1 MSLTSSLFSGVSGLS
16 STGNAMTVIGDNIA
30 NVNTIGFKSSRVTFQ
45 DVLSQTVATKSGSSQ
60 VGRGTSVGEIASQFV
75 QGSFESTE
83 SPTDLA
89 IGGEGFFIVRHPKN
103 EAEQFYTRA
112 GEFRFD
118 KDGNFTTPS
127 GYITQGWR
135 VRRNEVTNEVEDMG
149 SIGDIKLES
158 FTSPPEK
165 TNKVSV
171 ITNLDARGK
180 DNTAGPGVPLSEVWD
195 GRPGAGINMSDLA
208 FEYQTTVKAFDAL
221 GSTHDITLY
230 FDKAA
235 GDSTYEYIVTCN
247 PEEDM
252 RNIFDTDE
260 DRGRGLLGRG
270 TLKFTSDGLLA
281 SQTFERFVGNSG
293 GNLTVAN
300 STWASGMPKVSGDW
314 SGDPKSM
321 AGGPPPTETYTFTV
335 APPALSGAQAQEG
348 EAAPAAGD
356 PIVGTNQ
363 LVLQWTATGS
373 GKTGTITV
381 PADYSNGNYVEG
393 PDGLTLALNEGTVV
407 SPGSTFDVVV
417 SAGDANALDNPNS
430 WSDMTG
436 CFNNQHYT
444 VAADFLGGSN
454 GTTEMDVELD
464 MGVSYDGTNW
474 TPAGLSTTQFA
485 SASTT
490 VFQSASGYGAGSLQ
504 NISVDVD
511 GVITGQY
518 SNGQVTPLFRVALG
532 KFQNMQGLFKE
543 GGNLFSATRLS
554 GSVITNRPGTNGLGS
569 LAPNSLEQSNVD
581 MASEFVKM
589 ITNQRA
595 YQANSKI
602 VTTVDSM
609 LGDTIQMKR

>member
-16 STGNAMTVIGDNIA
+16 AMGNAMTVVGDNIA

-45 DVLSQTVATKSGSSQ
+45 DVLSQTVSTNSGSAQ
-60 VGRGTSVGEIASQFV
+60 VGRGTAVGEIASQFV

-118 KDGNFTTPS
+118 KDGNFTTPG
-127 GYITQGWR
+127 GYITQGWE
-135 VRRNEVTNEVEDMG
+135 VRRNDATGDVEDVG
-149 SIGDIKLES
+149 SVKDIQLES

-165 TNKVSV
+165 TNKISV

-180 DNTAGPGVPLSEVWD
+180 DNTVGVGIPLATAWD
-195 GRPGAGINMSDLA
+195 GRPGAGINISDIA

-221 GSTHDITLY
+221 GSTHDLTVY
-230 FDKAA
+230 FDKASEN
-235 GDSTYEYIVTCN
+235 GSYEYIVTCN

-252 RNIFDTDE
+252 RGIFNSEE
-260 DRGRGLLGRG
+260 DKGRGLLGRG
-270 TLKFTSDGLLA
+270 KLNFTSDGLLA
-281 SQTFERFVGNSG
+281 NQTFERFVGNSG

-300 STWASGMPKVSGDW
+300 SSWASGTPTASGDW
-314 SGDPKSM
+314 TGDPAVL
-321 AGGPPPTETYTFTV
+321 AGGPPATETYTFTV
-335 APPALSGAQAQEG
+335 APPAT
-348 EAAPAAGD
+348 AATGSLV
-356 PIVGTNQ
+356 VGKNPV
-363 LVLQWTATGS
+363 VLNWTAAGS

-381 PADYSNGNYVEG
+381 PGDFRNGNSVEG
-393 PDGLTLALNEGTVV
+393 PDGIMLSLAEGTDVA
-407 SPGSTFDVVV
+407 SGGTFDVVIT
-417 SAGDANALDNPNS
+417 AGDPNVMDNANS
-430 WSDMTG
+430 WADMSG
-436 CFNNQHYT
+436 DFKNQHYT
-444 VAADFLGGSN
+444 VAADFLGGTN
-454 GTTEMDVELD
+454 QKTEMDIELD
-464 MGVSYDGTNW
+464 MGIAYDGSNW
-474 TPAGLSTTQFA
+474 APAGLSSTQFA

-511 GVITGQY
+511 GIITGQY
-518 SNGQVTPLFRVALG
+518 SNGQVTPLYRVALG

-543 GGNLFSATRLS
+543 GGNLFSETRLS

-602 VTTVDSM
+602 VTTVDTM
-609 LGDTIQMKR
+609 LGDTISMKR

>member
-1 MSLTSSLFSGVSGLS
+1 MSLTSSLFAGVSGLS
-16 STGNAMTVIGDNIA
+16 AMGNAMTVIGDNIA

-45 DVLSQTVATKSGSSQ
+45 DVLSQTVATNSGSAQ
-60 VGRGTSVGEIASQFV
+60 VGRGTSVGEIAGQFI

-118 KDGNFTTPS
+118 KDGNFTTPG
-127 GYITQGWR
+127 GYITQGWE
-135 VRRNEVTNEVEDMG
+135 VRRNEATGDVEDVG
-149 SIGDIKLES
+149 SVQDIQLES
-158 FTSPPEK
+158 FTSSPEK
-165 TNKVSV
+165 TNKISV

-180 DNTAGPGVPLSEVWD
+180 DNTVGPGVPLATVWD
-195 GRPGAGINMSDLA
+195 GRPGAGINISDIS
-208 FEYQTTVKAFDAL
+208 FEYQTTVKAFDSL
-221 GSTHDITLY
+221 GSTHDLTLY

-235 GDSTYEYIVTCN
+235 DNGSYEYIVTCN

-252 RNIFDTDE
+252 RDIFNSDE

-270 TLKFTSDGLLA
+270 TLNFTSDGLLA
-281 SQTFERFVGNSG
+281 SQTFDRFVGNSG
-293 GNLTVAN
+293 GNLSVAN
-300 STWASGMPKVSGDW
+300 SSWTSGTPTASGDW
-314 SGDPKSM
+314 SGDPAVL
-321 AGGPPPTETYTFTV
+321 AGGPPAMETYTFTV
-335 APPALSGAQAQEG
+335 APPAAMADAA
-348 EAAPAAGD
+348 AAPGE
-356 PIVGTNQ
+356 IVVGKTPV
-363 LVLQWTATGS
+363 VLNWTAAGS
-373 GKTGTITV
+373 GKTGTVTV
-381 PADYSNGNYVEG
+381 PGDFRNGNSVEG
-393 PDGLTLALNEGTVV
+393 PDGIVLSLEEATTVA
-407 SPGSTFDVVV
+407 SGSTFDVVITG
-417 SAGDANALDNPNS
+417 GDPDALDNANG

-436 CFNNQHYT
+436 EFKNQHFT

-454 GTTEMDVELD
+454 RTTEMGIELD
-464 MGVSYDGTNW
+464 MGIAYDGSNW
-474 TPAGLSTTQFA
+474 APAGLSSTQFA

-511 GVITGQY
+511 GIITGQY

-532 KFQNMQGLFKE
+532 KFQNVQGLFKE
-543 GGNLFSATRLS
+543 GGNLFSETRLS
-554 GSVITNRPGTNGLGS
+554 GSVITNCPGTNGLGS

-602 VTTVDSM
+602 VTTVDTM
-609 LGDTIQMKR
+609 LGDTISMKR

>member
-16 STGNAMTVIGDNIA
+16 AMGNAMTVIGDNIA

-45 DVLSQTVATKSGSSQ
+45 DVLSQTVATNSGSAQ
-60 VGRGTSVGEIASQFV
+60 VGRGTSVGEIAGQFA

-103 EAEQFYTRA
+103 EAEQYFTRA

-127 GYITQGWR
+127 GYITQGWA
-135 VRRNEVTNEVEDMG
+135 VRRNEATGDVEDVG
-149 SIGDIKLES
+149 SIQDIQLES

-165 TNKVSV
+165 TNKISV

-180 DNTAGPGVPLSEVWD
+180 DNTVGPGVPLSTAWD
-195 GRPGAGINMSDLA
+195 GRPGAGINISDLA

-221 GSTHDITLY
+221 GSTHDLTLY
-230 FDKAA
+230 FDKGA
-235 GDSTYEYIVTCN
+235 GDGSYEYIVTCN

-252 RNIFDTDE
+252 RDIFNSDE

-270 TLKFTSDGLLA
+270 TLNFTTDGLLA

-300 STWASGMPKVSGDW
+300 STWTSGTPKVSGDW
-314 SGDPKSM
+314 SGDPAVL
-321 AGGPPPTETYTFTV
+321 AGGPPATETYSFTV
-335 APPALSGAQAQEG
+335 APSATAADPAAD
-348 EAAPAAGD
+348 PAAGGG
-356 PIVGTNQ
+356 IVGTNPI
-363 LVLQWTATGS
+363 VLNWTAAGS

-381 PADYSNGNYVEG
+381 PADFKNGNSVEG
-393 PDGLTLALNEGTVV
+393 PDGIVLRLEEDTSVAV
-407 SPGSTFDVVV
+407 GSTFDVVI
-417 SAGDANALDNPNS
+417 SAGDPDALDNADG
-430 WSDMTG
+430 WSDMSG
-436 CFNNQHYT
+436 DFQNQHFT
-444 VAADFLGGSN
+444 VAADFLGGN
-454 GTTEMDVELD
+454 NRTTEMGIELD
-464 MGVSYDGTNW
+464 MGIAFDGTNW
-474 TPAGLSTTQFA
+474 APAGLSSTQFA

-532 KFQNMQGLFKE
+532 KFQNVQGLFKE
-543 GGNLFSATRLS
+543 GGNLFSETRLS

-602 VTTVDSM
+602 VTTVDTM
-609 LGDTIQMKR
+609 LGDTISMKR

>member
-1 MSLTSSLFSGVSGLS
+1 MSLTSSLFSGVSGLA

-60 VGRGTSVGEIASQFV
+60 VGRGTSVGEIAGQFV

-89 IGGEGFFIVRHPKN
+89 IGGDGFFIVRHPKN

-127 GYITQGWR
+127 GYITQGWN
-135 VRRNEVTNEVEDMG
+135 VRRNEATGDVEDVG
-149 SIGDIKLES
+149 SIADIKLES

-165 TNKVSV
+165 TNKISV
-171 ITNLDARGK
+171 ITNLDARGE

-195 GRPGAGINMSDLA
+195 GRPGAGINISDLA

-221 GSTHDITLY
+221 GSTHDLTLY
-230 FDKAA
+230 FDKGA
-235 GDSTYEYIVTCN
+235 GDGTYEYIVTCN

-252 RNIFDTDE
+252 RNIFNSDE

-293 GNLTVAN
+293 GNLAVAN
-300 STWASGMPKVSGDW
+300 STWTSGTPKASGDW
-314 SGDPKSM
+314 TGDPKVM
-321 AGGPPPTETYTFTV
+321 AAGPPKAETYTFTV
-335 APPALSGAQAQEG
+335 AASTLTETPAEG
-348 EAAPAAGD
+348 EAAPAASN
-356 PIVGTNQ
+356 PVVGTNQ
-363 LVLQWTATGS
+363 VVLEWKAAGS
-373 GKTGTITV
+373 GKTGSIIV
-381 PADYSNGNYVEG
+381 PADFRNGNYVEG
-393 PDGLTLALNEGTVV
+393 PDGIVLSLTEGTATT
-407 SPGSTFDVVV
+407 PGSTFDVVI
-417 SAGDANALDNPNS
+417 SEGDPNALDNASS
-430 WSDMTG
+430 WADMTG
-436 CFNNQHYT
+436 DFKNQHYT

-474 TPAGLSTTQFA
+474 TPAGLSSTQFA

-532 KFQNMQGLFKE
+532 KFQNVQGLFKE

>member
-16 STGNAMTVIGDNIA
+16 ATGNAMTVIGDNIA

-45 DVLSQTVATKSGSSQ
+45 DILSQTVATNSGSAQ
-60 VGRGTSVGEIASQFV
+60 VGRGTSVGEIAGQFA

-103 EAEQFYTRA
+103 EAEQFFTRA

-118 KDGNFTTPS
+118 KDGNFTTPA
-127 GYITQGWR
+127 GYITQGWA
-135 VRRNEVTNEVEDMG
+135 VRRNDSTNEVEDVG
-149 SIGDIKLES
+149 SIRDIQLES

-165 TNKVSV
+165 TNKVSI

-180 DNTAGPGVPLSEVWD
+180 DNTVGPGVPLSTAWD
-195 GRPGAGINMSDLA
+195 GRPGAGINISDIA
-208 FEYQTTVKAFDAL
+208 FEYQTTVKVFDSL
-221 GSTHDITLY
+221 GSTHDLTVY
-230 FDKAA
+230 FDKADTN
-235 GDSTYEYIVTCN
+235 GTYEYIVTCN

-252 RNIFDTDE
+252 RNIFTTEE

-270 TLKFTSDGLLA
+270 TLSFTSDGLLA

-300 STWASGMPKVSGDW
+300 STWASGTPKVSGDW
-314 SGDPKSM
+314 TGDPAVM
-321 AGGPPPTETYTFTV
+321 VGGPPATETYTFT
-335 APPALSGAQAQEG
+335 
-348 EAAPAAGD
+348 AAPASASGN
-356 PIVGTNQ
+356 PVVGKTPV
-363 LVLQWTATGS
+363 VLNWTAAGS

-381 PADYSNGNYVEG
+381 PADFRNGNFLAG
-393 PDGLTLALNEGTVV
+393 PDGMVLSLSEGTNVA
-407 SPGSTFDVVV
+407 PGSTFNVVIT
-417 SAGDANALDNPNS
+417 AGDSNALDNPNS
-430 WSDMTG
+430 WANMSGD
-436 CFNNQHYT
+436 FKNQHFT
-444 VAADFLGGSN
+444 VAADFLGGSS
-454 GTTEMDVELD
+454 GTTNMGVELD
-464 MGVSYDGTNW
+464 MGIAYDGTNW
-474 TPAGLSTTQFA
+474 APAGLASTQFA

-504 NISVDVD
+504 NVSVDVD

-532 KFQNMQGLFKE
+532 KFQNVQGLFKE
-543 GGNLFSATRLS
+543 GGNLFSETRLS

-602 VTTVDSM
+602 VTTVDTM
-609 LGDTIQMKR
+609 LGDTIAMKR

>member
-16 STGNAMTVIGDNIA
+16 AMGNAMTVIGDNIA

-45 DVLSQTVATKSGSSQ
+45 DVLSQTVATNSGSAQ
-60 VGRGTSVGEIASQFV
+60 VGRGTSVGEIAGQFA

-103 EAEQFYTRA
+103 ESEQYFTRA

-127 GYITQGWR
+127 GYITQGWS
-135 VRRNEVTNEVEDMG
+135 VRRNEATGDVEDVG
-149 SIGDIKLES
+149 SIQDIQLES

-165 TNKVSV
+165 TNKISI

-180 DNTAGPGVPLSEVWD
+180 DNTVGPGVPLATAWD
-195 GRPGAGINMSDLA
+195 GRPGAGINISDLA

-221 GSTHDITLY
+221 GSTHDLTLY
-230 FDKAA
+230 FDKGA
-235 GDSTYEYIVTCN
+235 GDGSYEYIVTCN

-252 RNIFDTDE
+252 RDIFNSDE

-270 TLKFTSDGLLA
+270 TLNFTTDGLLA

-293 GNLTVAN
+293 GNLAVAN
-300 STWASGMPKVSGDW
+300 SSWTSGTPKVSGDW
-314 SGDPKSM
+314 SGDPAVL
-321 AGGPPPTETYTFTV
+321 AGGPPATETYTFTV
-335 APPALSGAQAQEG
+335 APPAASAD
-348 EAAPAAGD
+348 PAADAAAGGG
-356 PIVGTNQ
+356 IVVGTNPV
-363 LVLQWTATGS
+363 VLNWTAVGS
-373 GKTGTITV
+373 GKTGTISV
-381 PADYSNGNYVEG
+381 PGDFKNGNSVEG
-393 PDGLTLALNEGTVV
+393 PDGIILSLEEGTDVA
-407 SPGSTFDVVV
+407 SGSTFDVVI
-417 SAGDANALDNPNS
+417 SAGDPNALDNADG
-430 WSDMTG
+430 WSDMSG
-436 CFNNQHYT
+436 DFQNQHFT
-444 VAADFLGGSN
+444 VGADFLGGSN
-454 GTTEMDVELD
+454 RTTEMDIELD
-464 MGVSYDGTNW
+464 MGIAYDGSNW
-474 TPAGLSTTQFA
+474 APAGLSSTQFA

-511 GVITGQY
+511 GIITGQY

-532 KFQNMQGLFKE
+532 KFQNVQGLFKE
-543 GGNLFSATRLS
+543 GGNLFSETRLS

-602 VTTVDSM
+602 VTTVDTM
-609 LGDTIQMKR
+609 LGDTISMKR